1 MYTHKLI
8 FWGIIAILF
17 VGVIIYALS
26 TNNGSIAIKL
36 IEMGTTGVAGFFSNA
51 SIKPAATCTCKQ
63 FSKARQGFTEA
74 LEVAIDCDLLRK
86 IQ

>member
-36 IEMGTTGVAGFFSNA
+36 IEMGTTGVAGFFIGLGSAKYKQLSN
-51 SIKPAATCTCKQ
+51 SQDNSEKQ
-63 FSKARQGFTEA
+63 QYKN
-74 LEVAIDCDLLRK
+74 
-86 IQ
+86 

>member
-36 IEMGTTGVAGFFSNA
+36 IEMGTTGVAGFFIGLGIAKYKQLSN
-51 SIKPAATCTCKQ
+51 SQDNSEK
-63 FSKARQGFTEA
+63 
-74 LEVAIDCDLLRK
+74 
-86 IQ
+86 